1 MDLYTS
7 RVLAA
12 RGLAGPRVYSV
23 SFSVIALEFQDFFGY
38 VHTVLHSGYPVRSY
52 ALWGRKWSRVMS
64 PNRPSPCWSPKSYL
78 GHGRS

>member
-1 MDLYTS
+1 MKGEA
-7 RVLAA
+7 RVGAW
-12 RGLAGPRVYSV
+12 RGLPGTKWGV
-23 SFSVIALEFQDFFGY
+23 SFSGFALEFQDFFGY